1 MSDLAGRGQRVAG
14 MFIAMIGS
22 GLVLES
28 DLVGLGWIIATV
40 GLVIFVAG
48 FRRGAPREGPR

>member
-1 MSDLAGRGQRVAG
+1 VSDLAGRGQRVAG

-28 DLVGLGWIIATV
+28 GLVGLGWIIATV